1 MAAGGRAL
9 GDGDESLRQPIGRL
23 RRRVGM
29 AAVQAMARHRLA
41 RMSYIDVPRAVVEA
55 RQRRGGAAAAYAPA
69 IEHNEFYA
77 FQAGAGGQA
86 VAVA

>member
-1 MAAGGRAL
+1 
-9 GDGDESLRQPIGRL
+9 
-23 RRRVGM
+23 
-29 AAVQAMARHRLA
+29 MARHRLA